1 MDTTTCPDCG
11 APAEVT
17 DRFALES
24 TDGPIEHMRVQC
36 VLRHWFLMPTA
47 SLARYRAAAV
57 RPAVPVA
64 RPGDQVSSPGVP
76 LRPRPARRWR

>member
-24 TDGPIEHMRVQC
+24 TDGPIEHLRVQC
-36 VLRHWFLMPTA
+36 VRRHWFVMSTA
-47 SLARYRAAAV
+47 SLAAHIAAPALPARDGMLSRRAAPPP
-57 RPAVPVA
+57 R
-64 RPGDQVSSPGVP
+64 
-76 LRPRPARRWR
+76 RPARRSR